1 MANTQ
6 KYLNHLLQN
15 TGITPACSEE
25 ERAAADIVADI
36 FRDHGFQPE
45 IQEFS
50 ASSSEK
56 VAQAAMGIMVFV
68 GAVLMGIG
76 GAVGIV
82 GVIIAL
88 AGAVLYV
95 MERSGRP
102 VLPNMG
108 AGGLSQNVIAYHKA
122 SGPLASPR
130 NRPVVVVAHYDSP
143 RADLLSQEP
152 YASYRPMLVK
162 LLPFAMVAPAIMAVV
177 RLLPVPGPAKVVLW
191 ILAIIVALIP
201 LANAVAIIA
210 NKYMLPY
217 TSGSVCNKSSVAAML
232 GVMDAVSPY
241 QGVNEFP
248 GDVPFDQYMEEQ
260 RSYAPV
266 MELVDQ
272 DAVDEDFED
281 EYGAPASVDE
291 QDEVSA
297 DEAAPA
303 FAETE
308 EPSDAAPT
316 AMWSALDAEAMV
328 AAGVEA
334 ARRANQAA
342 AVTAQPAVQPV
353 SQPTA
358 QPVADPGSTVA
369 MTSEQFA
376 AALLDAGVQVEG
388 SAQPASADK
397 TAAFEVV
404 PQAQPAAPAATA
416 EPEEPALP
424 INASGNIRYGVEVLR
439 ALGMVS
445 SACVIEYE
453 AGAAAVPPV
462 KPQPVVQAQPAARP
476 VAASVAQPVPQ
487 PIESVPHQVEEAPSP
502 VAEYREAGA
511 APVHGDS
518 TPVSY
523 NPASEYEDDEAYTSL
538 TDESYESQAA
548 EPATYDGTPIEEDL
562 EPQRVDQTSMWAVP
576 AEFGGSS
583 AYTEDEAADRQGGED
598 SFDEHEDESDQPV
611 RSAYLDYADEADDY
625 ILEAEYEIIDDGMY
639 DEVDGDA
646 EDVAAEEVS
655 EEVAQD
661 DEDVVSDSDEAP
673 VDTDEDVVAEDADVS
688 DSDIDDEDDA
698 AADASEEEAAEES
711 VPVDTD
717 EMTDED
723 SSAGEDV
730 APESE
735 LVDVEEEIAESAT
748 GGVVEEGDS
757 ADEADAVSD
766 EDADMVDLSNA
777 AVEEQV
783 EVQPADQQ
791 PMVDVTADTQLF
803 QMPQNVMKPGA
814 TQAMP
819 MPAATERTVPR
830 RPVETVDSLMAQIS
844 HPQSAVHVPPRSINV
859 PDISV
864 PANVRRIPAV
874 PGIEA
879 FQQQNASQNRSP
891 LFDLPDPS
899 VKPADPFVSASPST
913 TSAASRGFSVVSST
927 PQPEPAP
934 APAQEEQVFETIK
947 APAPQPKKQRRGL
960 GGLFGRKKKQQES
973 MSEWLGVD
981 DDFDAKRNGGEIGSW
996 DNFDGDDNGW
1006 KGGATGAEGVT
1017 ELELRDA
1024 ITSMGDDELLG
1035 HDIWFVAT
1043 GASECGN
1050 AGLKAFLETHR
1061 DKLRGV
1067 FLINLESVGA
1077 GQVAMLASE
1086 GDARALKGDKR
1097 IMKLVQQVSSDF
1109 HHEIGAV
1116 DMPYVNTDAHAAMNM
1131 SLRSLTIAGIEGA
1144 RFACSHSEEDMPYN
1158 VNEENINKVADVV
1171 TEVIRRS

>member
-50 ASSSEK
+50 ASSSDK

-68 GAVLMGIG
+68 GSVLMGIG

-88 AGAVLYV
+88 AGAVLFA
-95 MERSGRP
+95 MERSGHP
-102 VLPNMG
+102 VLSNVG

-152 YASYRPMLVK
+152 YASYRPILVK
-162 LLPFAMVAPAIMAVV
+162 LLLFAMVAPAIMAVV
-177 RLLPVPGPAKVVLW
+177 RLLPIPGPAKIVLW
-191 ILAIIVALIP
+191 VLAIIVALIP

-210 NKYMLPY
+210 NKYVLPY

-241 QGVNEFP
+241 QGANEFP
-248 GDVPFDQYMEEQ
+248 GDMPFDRYMEEQ

-266 MELVDQ
+266 MELVDEG
-272 DAVDEDFED
+272 AVDVDSEGEYDEFASED
-281 EYGAPASVDE
+281 EQYEE
-291 QDEVSA
+291 QDEESSI
-297 DEAAPA
+297 EEPSPA
-303 FAETE
+303 FAEVE
-308 EPSDAAPT
+308 DPSDAAAT
-316 AMWSALDAEAMV
+316 VMWSALDAETTV

-334 ARRANQAA
+334 ARRASRAPIA
-342 AVTAQPAVQPV
+342 GEGETAG
-353 SQPTA
+353 
-358 QPVADPGSTVA
+358 DPGSTVA

-388 SAQPASADK
+388 SVPPASTAASADK
-397 TAAFEVV
+397 TTAFEVV
-404 PQAQPAAPAATA
+404 PDSQQAAAVMPA
-416 EPEEPALP
+416 EPEGPVLP
-424 INASGNIRYGVEVLR
+424 VNVSGNIRYGVEVLR

-445 SACVIEYE
+445 PACVIEYE
-453 AGAAAVPPV
+453 EGAAAVPSV
-462 KPQPVVQAQPAARP
+462 KPEPAPQA
-476 VAASVAQPVPQ
+476 VAQPVPQ
-487 PIESVPHQVEEAPSP
+487 SVAQDVAQPVVQTAAQPVETPAIQVEP
-502 VAEYREAGA
+502 VA
-511 APVHGDS
+511 APVADHGEVEP
-518 TPVSY
+518 TSY
-523 NPASEYEDDEAYTSL
+523 GPATEYGDDDVLATYPEEGGAQ
-538 TDESYESQAA
+538 EAA
-548 EPATYDGTPIEEDL
+548 EADAFIEASVEDDL

-583 AYTEDEAADRQGGED
+583 AYAEEEPADQKDADDAFEEYEDEPE
-598 SFDEHEDESDQPV
+598 QPL
-611 RSAYLDYADEADDY
+611 RSSAYLDYIDEADDY

-639 DEVDGDA
+639 DEVDDSV
-646 EDVAAEEVS
+646 DIAAEEVS
-655 EEVAQD
+655 EEASEAEAGAEAVAEED
-661 DEDVVSDSDEAP
+661 DEAVVDVDEA
-673 VDTDEDVVAEDADVS
+673 VETDDELAADDIDANGDDFEIEDADDG
-688 DSDIDDEDDA
+688 DSATEDE
-698 AADASEEEAAEES
+698 ASEIGDVESEDAFENEAAELEC
-711 VPVDTD
+711 DLADD
-717 EMTDED
+717 EE
-723 SSAGEDV
+723 
-730 APESE
+730 
-735 LVDVEEEIAESAT
+735 
-748 GGVVEEGDS
+748 GVVEDAVADAIEGDDLS
-757 ADEADAVSD
+757 MESDDGDDADDADED
-766 EDADMVDLSNA
+766 EGA
-777 AVEEQV
+777 A
-783 EVQPADQQ
+783 Q

-803 QMPQNVMKPGA
+803 QMPQNAINPGA

-819 MPAATERTVPR
+819 MPGAAEHTVPR

-844 HPQSAVHVPPRSINV
+844 QPQPAVHVPPRSINV

-864 PANVRRIPAV
+864 PANARRVPAV

-879 FQQQNASQNRSP
+879 FQKQNASQNRAP

-899 VKPADPFVSASPST
+899 VKPADPFVTASPST
-913 TSAASRGFSVVSST
+913 TSAATRGFSVVSSA
-927 PQPEPAP
+927 PAP
-934 APAQEEQVFETIK
+934 APEEQVFETIT
-947 APAPQPKKQRRGL
+947 APAPQAKKQRRGL
-960 GGLFGRKKKQQES
+960 GGLFGRKKKQES

-981 DDFDAKRNGGEIGSW
+981 DDFDVKRSGGEIGSW

-1006 KGGATGAEGVT
+1006 KGGATGVEGVT

-1086 GDARALKGDKR
+1086 GDSRALKGDKR

-1144 RFACSHSEEDMPYN
+1144 HFACSHSEEDMPYN
-1158 VNEENINKVADVV
+1158 VNEENVNKVADVV

>member
-88 AGAVLYV
+88 AGAVLFV
-95 MERSGRP
+95 MERSGHP
-102 VLPNMG
+102 VLSNMG

-162 LLPFAMVAPAIMAVV
+162 LLPFAMVAPAILAVV
-177 RLLPVPGPAKVVLW
+177 RLLPVPAPAKIVLW
-191 ILAIIVALIP
+191 ILAIIVALVP

-210 NKYMLPY
+210 NKFVLPY

-241 QGVNEFP
+241 QGVDEFP

-260 RSYAPV
+260 RSYAPA

-272 DAVDEDFED
+272 DAVDADFED
-281 EYGAPASVDE
+281 GYGTAAPADEQVEE
-291 QDEVSA
+291 QDEASA
-297 DEAAPA
+297 ADASTPSAAAYDED
-303 FAETE
+303 E
-308 EPSDAAPT
+308 EPSDAAAT
-316 AMWSALDAEAMV
+316 AMWSALDAETMV

-334 ARRANQAA
+334 ARRAKQAA
-342 AVTAQPAVQPV
+342 AAVQPV
-353 SQPTA
+353 S

-376 AALLDAGVQVEG
+376 AALLNTDVQVEG
-388 SAQPASADK
+388 STQAASADK
-397 TAAFEVV
+397 TVAFEVA
-404 PQAQPAAPAATA
+404 PEAQSAAPAVSA
-416 EPEEPALP
+416 EPEEPSLP

-453 AGAAAVPPV
+453 AGATAVPPV
-462 KPQPVVQAQPAARP
+462 KSEPQPVVQPAVQPAAPAAVQSVLQPVEGAARQVEDAPAP
-476 VAASVAQPVPQ
+476 VADYHEVAP
-487 PIESVPHQVEEAPSP
+487 
-502 VAEYREAGA
+502 
-511 APVHGDS
+511 
-518 TPVSY
+518 TPVDGDNMPASH
-523 NPASEYEDDEAYTSL
+523 NPASEYEDDEAYTPL
-538 TDESYESQAA
+538 TDESHESQTVESAA
-548 EPATYDGTPIEEDL
+548 YEETPIEEDL
-562 EPQRVDQTSMWAVP
+562 EPQRVDQTSMWSVP

-583 AYTEDEAADRQGGED
+583 AYAEDEATEQQDDED
-598 SFDEHEDESDQPV
+598 SFDGYEDESDQSM
-611 RSAYLDYADEADDY
+611 RSAYLDYADDADDY

-639 DEVDGDA
+639 DEVDEDA
-646 EDVAAEEVS
+646 EDVAVEEAPR
-655 EEVAQD
+655 EVAQD
-661 DEDVVSDSDEAP
+661 DEIVADDDEVASDIDEATAAA
-673 VDTDEDVVAEDADVS
+673 DDADVS
-688 DSDIDDEDDA
+688 GLDIDDEDADA
-698 AADASEEEAAEES
+698 EGASEEEPAEEAGAC
-711 VPVDTD
+711 DGD
-717 EMTDED
+717 EVEDED
-723 SSAGEDV
+723 SFNGEGV
-730 APESE
+730 VSESE
-735 LVDVEEEIAESAT
+735 LVDIEEEVAGPVSIDA
-748 GGVVEEGDS
+748 VEEGDS
-757 ADEADAVSD
+757 ADEPSAGSDGDAEPVDPSD
-766 EDADMVDLSNA
+766 STVDGQSEA
-777 AVEEQV
+777 QPVEQS
-783 EVQPADQQ
+783 
-791 PMVDVTADTQLF
+791 MVDVTADTQLF

-819 MPAATERTVPR
+819 MPTATERTIPR
-830 RPVETVDSLMAQIS
+830 RPVETVDSLMAQIAQ
-844 HPQSAVHVPPRSINV
+844 PQPAVHVPPRSINV

-864 PANVRRIPAV
+864 PANARRIPAV

-913 TSAASRGFSVVSST
+913 TSAASRGFSVVGSA
-927 PQPEPAP
+927 PQPASAP
-934 APAQEEQVFETIK
+934 APVQEEQAFETIK
-947 APAPQPKKQRRGL
+947 APAPQPKKQHRGL
-960 GGLFGRKKKQQES
+960 GGIFGRKKKQRES

-981 DDFDAKRNGGEIGSW
+981 DDFDAKRSGGEIGSW

-1006 KGGATGAEGVT
+1006 KGGATGVDGVT

-1086 GDARALKGDKR
+1086 GDSRALKGDKR

-1144 RFACSHSEEDMPYN
+1144 HFACSHSEEDMPYN
-1158 VNEENINKVADVV
+1158 VNDENINKVADVV

>member
-6 KYLNHLLQN
+6 KYLNHLLQS

-50 ASSSEK
+50 ASSSAK

-88 AGAVLYV
+88 AGAVLFV
-95 MERSGRP
+95 MERAGHP
-102 VLPNMG
+102 VLSNMG

-162 LLPFAMVAPAIMAVV
+162 LLPFAMIAPAIMAVV
-177 RLLPVPGPAKVVLW
+177 RLLPIPGPAKIVLW
-191 ILAIIVALIP
+191 VLAIVVSLIP
-201 LANAVAIIA
+201 LANSVAIIA
-210 NKYMLPY
+210 NKYVLPY

-241 QGVNEFP
+241 QGANEFP
-248 GDVPFDQYMEEQ
+248 GDIPFDQYMEEQ
-260 RSYAPV
+260 RTYAPV
-266 MELVDQ
+266 MELI
-272 DAVDEDFED
+272 DEDAYGVDSEEEYDEPED
-281 EYGAPASVDE
+281 ELYEEDHGEQNSDQEVAPAAEMEEDSD
-291 QDEVSA
+291 SA
-297 DEAAPA
+297 A
-303 FAETE
+303 
-308 EPSDAAPT
+308 T
-316 AMWSALDAEAMV
+316 AMWSALDAESVV

-334 ARRANQAA
+334 ARRANQAEA
-342 AVTAQPAVQPV
+342 SAVQPDV
-353 SQPTA
+353 
-358 QPVADPGSTVA
+358 DLGSTVA
-369 MTSEQFA
+369 MTSQQFA
-376 AALLDAGVQVEG
+376 AALLDAGVQAEEPAESVQPVE
-388 SAQPASADK
+388 SYVPADQTTAFDVQASSEASARD
-397 TAAFEVV
+397 EVS
-404 PQAQPAAPAATA
+404 AS
-416 EPEEPALP
+416 ALP

-445 SACVIEYE
+445 ASCAIEYE
-453 AGAAAVPPV
+453 PGAAAVAPAPQ
-462 KPQPVVQAQPAARP
+462 PEPQQPVVPSDSRQQLGFQPADP
-476 VAASVAQPVPQ
+476 VIEHDDVRAASGFEAVSEPDGSEV
-487 PIESVPHQVEEAPSP
+487 ISDKDVEGQL
-502 VAEYREAGA
+502 AEL
-511 APVHGDS
+511 P
-518 TPVSY
+518 
-523 NPASEYEDDEAYTSL
+523 EDGRIQDEADSAAC
-538 TDESYESQAA
+538 DEV
-548 EPATYDGTPIEEDL
+548 PGDDDL

-583 AYTEDEAADRQGGED
+583 AYAEEDAVEQFEED
-598 SFDEHEDESDQPV
+598 DDASPEESGDDIDFEQSVQP
-611 RSAYLDYADEADDY
+611 SSYLGYADVADDY
-625 ILEAEYEIIDDGMY
+625 ILEAEYEIIDDEFY
-639 DEVDGDA
+639 EDEVGDQV
-646 EDVAAEEVS
+646 EDAAVAAEW
-655 EEVAQD
+655 QD
-661 DEDVVSDSDEAP
+661 DQPGDVDDDNEAQ
-673 VDTDEDVVAEDADVS
+673 
-688 DSDIDDEDDA
+688 DA
-698 AADASEEEAAEES
+698 AADDD
-711 VPVDTD
+711 PDGD
-717 EMTDED
+717 YD
-723 SSAGEDV
+723 SSDEH
-730 APESE
+730 PESE
-735 LVDVEEEIAESAT
+735 AVDSEDGAIK
-748 GGVVEEGDS
+748 
-757 ADEADAVSD
+757 DASD
-766 EDADMVDLSNA
+766 EDAETGDESDGAAIDVEDANQDSLAEIIDDMESDGSDDSSEPELA
-777 AVEEQV
+777 EGEDGAVEVDAV
-783 EVQPADQQ
+783 ESDVLSEEDEADSV
-791 PMVDVTADTQLF
+791 VDVTADTQLF
-803 QMPQNVMKPGA
+803 QMPEAVMNPGA

-819 MPAATERTVPR
+819 MPAATERTVPS

-844 HPQSAVHVPPRSINV
+844 QPQPTVHIPPRAINV
-859 PDISV
+859 PDITV
-864 PANVRRIPAV
+864 PANARRIPAV

-879 FQQQNASQNRSP
+879 FQKQNAAQNRSP

-927 PQPEPAP
+927 TNPAP
-934 APAQEEQVFETIK
+934 ASEEQPFDTIK
-947 APAPQPKKQRRGL
+947 APAPQPKKQKRGL
-960 GGLFGRKKKQQES
+960 GGLFGRKKKQQDS

-996 DNFDGDDNGW
+996 DNFDGDDNSW
-1006 KGGATGAEGVT
+1006 KGGAAGGDGVT

-1050 AGLKAFLETHR
+1050 AGLRAFLETHR

-1077 GQVAMLASE
+1077 GQIAMLSTE
-1086 GDARALKGDKR
+1086 GDSKVLKGDKR
-1097 IMKLVQQVSSDF
+1097 IMKLVQRVSSDF

-1116 DMPYVNTDAHAAMNM
+1116 DMPYVNTDAHAAMSM
-1131 SLRSLTIAGIEGA
+1131 SLRSLTIAGIDGSH
-1144 RFACSHSEEDMPYN
+1144 FACSHSEDDMPYN
-1158 VNEENINKVADVV
+1158 VDERNVNTVADVV

>member
-88 AGAVLYV
+88 AGAVLFV
-95 MERSGRP
+95 MERSGHP
-102 VLPNMG
+102 VLSNMG

-162 LLPFAMVAPAIMAVV
+162 LLPFAMVAPAILAVV
-177 RLLPVPGPAKVVLW
+177 RLLPVPAPAKIVLW
-191 ILAIIVALIP
+191 ILAIIVALVP

-210 NKYMLPY
+210 NKFVLPY

-260 RSYAPV
+260 RSYAPA

-272 DAVDEDFED
+272 DAVDADFED
-281 EYGAPASVDE
+281 EYGTAAPADEQVEE
-291 QDEVSA
+291 QDEASA
-297 DEAAPA
+297 ADASTPSAAAYDED
-303 FAETE
+303 E
-308 EPSDAAPT
+308 EPSDAAAT
-316 AMWSALDAEAMV
+316 AMWSALDAETMV

-342 AVTAQPAVQPV
+342 AAVQPV
-353 SQPTA
+353 S

-376 AALLDAGVQVEG
+376 AALLNTDVQVEG
-388 SAQPASADK
+388 STQAAPADK
-397 TAAFEVV
+397 TVAFEVA
-404 PQAQPAAPAATA
+404 PEAQSAAPAVSA
-416 EPEEPALP
+416 EPEELSLP

-453 AGAAAVPPV
+453 AGATAVPPV
-462 KPQPVVQAQPAARP
+462 KPEPQPVVQPAVQPAAPAAVQPVLQPVESAARQVEDAPAP
-476 VAASVAQPVPQ
+476 VADYHEVATTPVDGD
-487 PIESVPHQVEEAPSP
+487 SVPASH
-502 VAEYREAGA
+502 
-511 APVHGDS
+511 
-518 TPVSY
+518 
-523 NPASEYEDDEAYTSL
+523 NPASEYEDDEAYTPL
-538 TDESYESQAA
+538 TDENHESQTVESAA
-548 EPATYDGTPIEEDL
+548 YEEAPIEEDL
-562 EPQRVDQTSMWAVP
+562 EPQRVDQTSMWSVP

-583 AYTEDEAADRQGGED
+583 AYAEDEATEQQDDED
-598 SFDEHEDESDQPV
+598 SFDGYEDESDQSM
-611 RSAYLDYADEADDY
+611 RSAYLDYADDADDY

-639 DEVDGDA
+639 DEVDEDA
-646 EDVAAEEVS
+646 EDVAVEEAPG
-655 EEVAQD
+655 EVAQD
-661 DEDVVSDSDEAP
+661 DEIVADDDEVASDIDEAI
-673 VDTDEDVVAEDADVS
+673 DAADDADVS
-688 DSDIDDEDDA
+688 DLDIDDEDADA
-698 AADASEEEAAEES
+698 EGASEEEPAEE
-711 VPVDTD
+711 
-717 EMTDED
+717 
-723 SSAGEDV
+723 
-730 APESE
+730 
-735 LVDVEEEIAESAT
+735 AEACD
-748 GGVVEEGDS
+748 GDEGDS
-757 ADEADAVSD
+757 AGEPSVGSDGDAQPVEPSDSAVDGQSEAQP
-766 EDADMVDLSNA
+766 
-777 AVEEQV
+777 VE
-783 EVQPADQQ
+783 Q

-819 MPAATERTVPR
+819 MPTATERTIPR
-830 RPVETVDSLMAQIS
+830 RPVETVDSLMAQIAQ
-844 HPQSAVHVPPRSINV
+844 PQPAVHVPPRSINV

-864 PANVRRIPAV
+864 PANARRIPAV

-913 TSAASRGFSVVSST
+913 TSAASRGFSVVSSA
-927 PQPEPAP
+927 PQPTSAP
-934 APAQEEQVFETIK
+934 APVQEEQAFETIK

-960 GGLFGRKKKQQES
+960 GGIFGRKKKQQES

-981 DDFDAKRNGGEIGSW
+981 DDFDAKRSGGEIGSW

-1006 KGGATGAEGVT
+1006 KGGATGVDGVT

-1086 GDARALKGDKR
+1086 GDSRALKGDKR

-1116 DMPYVNTDAHAAMNM
+1116 DMPYVNTDAHAAMNT

-1144 RFACSHSEEDMPYN
+1144 HFACSHSEEDMPYN
-1158 VNEENINKVADVV
+1158 VNDENINKVADVV

>member
-50 ASSSEK
+50 ASSSDK

-88 AGAVLYV
+88 VGAVLFV
-95 MERSGRP
+95 MERSGHP
-102 VLPNMG
+102 VLSNVG

-143 RADLLSQEP
+143 RADLLSREP
-152 YASYRPMLVK
+152 YASYKPILVK
-162 LLPFAMVAPAIMAVV
+162 LLPFAMVAPAVMAVV
-177 RLLPVPGPAKVVLW
+177 RLLPVPGPAKIVLW
-191 ILAIIVALIP
+191 VLAIIVALVP
-201 LANAVAIIA
+201 LANSVAIIA
-210 NKYMLPY
+210 NKYVLPY

-241 QGVNEFP
+241 QGANEFP

-266 MELVDQ
+266 MQLVDEG
-272 DAVDEDFED
+272 AVDVDSEGEYDESVTEGEQFE
-281 EYGAPASVDE
+281 E
-291 QDEVSA
+291 QGEESFA
-297 DEAAPA
+297 EESAPA
-303 FAETE
+303 FAEVE
-308 EPSDAAPT
+308 EPSDAAAT
-316 AMWSALDAEAMV
+316 AMWSALDAETMV

-334 ARRANQAA
+334 ARHANQAPA
-342 AVTAQPAVQPV
+342 AGESEPV
-353 SQPTA
+353 D
-358 QPVADPGSTVA
+358 DPGSTVA

-376 AALLDAGVQVEG
+376 AALLDAGVQVED
-388 SAQPASADK
+388 ASLSVPHDQSGAPADK
-397 TAAFEVV
+397 TTAFEVV
-404 PQAQPAAPAATA
+404 PDSQQTAPAQPA
-416 EPEEPALP
+416 EPEGPSLP
-424 INASGNIRYGVEVLR
+424 VNASGNIRYGVEVLR

-445 SACVIEYE
+445 SACAIEYE
-453 AGAAAVPPV
+453 EGAAAVPPA
-462 KPQPVVQAQPAARP
+462 KPEPAPQVQPAVQPVSRPA
-476 VAASVAQPVPQ
+476 AQPVEGPVHHVD
-487 PIESVPHQVEEAPSP
+487 EGSAP
-502 VAEYREAGA
+502 VVDYNDDEA
-511 APVHGDS
+511 AP
-518 TPVSY
+518 Y
-523 NPASEYEDDEAYTSL
+523 NPASEYGDDEVLATYSE
-538 TDESYESQAA
+538 DGDAE
-548 EPATYDGTPIEEDL
+548 EPAEVVASTEIPAEEDL

-583 AYTEDEAADRQGGED
+583 AYAEEEEGEQLDAAEPFEEYEDEPE
-598 SFDEHEDESDQPV
+598 QPL
-611 RSAYLDYADEADDY
+611 RSSAYLDYVDEGDDY
-625 ILEAEYEIIDDGMY
+625 ILEAEYEIIDDGAY
-639 DEVDGDA
+639 DEVDGDIDA
-646 EDVAAEEVS
+646 AISEEASEDVI
-655 EEVAQD
+655 
-661 DEDVVSDSDEAP
+661 DESDN
-673 VDTDEDVVAEDADVS
+673 
-688 DSDIDDEDDA
+688 
-698 AADASEEEAAEES
+698 
-711 VPVDTD
+711 
-717 EMTDED
+717 
-723 SSAGEDV
+723 AG
-730 APESE
+730 
-735 LVDVEEEIAESAT
+735 VDVDET
-748 GGVVEEGDS
+748 NDD
-757 ADEADAVSD
+757 ADEANVDDFDADGEDSVIAGATEEGFAAEGVFDENDDVESEDRSESEAAQTDSVDNEDEVVEDAVDEIEEGELDMESSEETSD
-766 EDADMVDLSNA
+766 V
-777 AVEEQV
+777 AVEAGDDARLV
-783 EVQPADQQ
+783 
-791 PMVDVTADTQLF
+791 VDVTADTQLF
-803 QMPQNVMKPGA
+803 QMPQGAMNPGA

-819 MPAATERTVPR
+819 MPTASEHTVPH

-844 HPQSAVHVPPRSINV
+844 QPQPTVHVPPRSINV

-864 PANVRRIPAV
+864 PANARRIPAV

-879 FQQQNASQNRSP
+879 FQKQNASQNRSP

-899 VKPADPFVSASPST
+899 VKPADPFVTTSPST
-913 TSAASRGFSVVSST
+913 TSAASRGFSVVSSA
-927 PQPEPAP
+927 PAP
-934 APAQEEQVFETIK
+934 APTTVSEEQVFETIT

-960 GGLFGRKKKQQES
+960 GGLFGRKKKQES

-996 DNFDGDDNGW
+996 DNFDGDDSGW
-1006 KGGATGAEGVT
+1006 KGGATGVEGVT

-1061 DKLRGV
+1061 DRLRGV

-1086 GDARALKGDKR
+1086 GDSRALKGDKR
-1097 IMKLVQQVSSDF
+1097 IMKLVQQVSGDF

-1144 RFACSHSEEDMPYN
+1144 HFACSHSEEDMPYN
-1158 VNEENINKVADVV
+1158 VNEENVNKVADVV

>member
-88 AGAVLYV
+88 AGAVLFV
-95 MERSGRP
+95 MERSGHP
-102 VLPNMG
+102 VLSNMG

-162 LLPFAMVAPAIMAVV
+162 LLPFAMIAPAILAVV
-177 RLLPVPGPAKVVLW
+177 RLLPVPAPAKIVLW
-191 ILAIIVALIP
+191 ILAIIVALVP

-210 NKYMLPY
+210 NKFVLPY

-272 DAVDEDFED
+272 DAVDADFED
-281 EYGAPASVDE
+281 EYGAAAPADEQVEE
-291 QDEVSA
+291 QDEASA
-297 DEAAPA
+297 VDASTPSVAAYDED
-303 FAETE
+303 E
-308 EPSDAAPT
+308 ESSDAAAT
-316 AMWSALDAEAMV
+316 AMWSALDAETMV

-342 AVTAQPAVQPV
+342 AAVQPV
-353 SQPTA
+353 S

-376 AALLDAGVQVEG
+376 AALLNTDVQVEG
-388 SAQPASADK
+388 SAQAASADK
-397 TAAFEVV
+397 TVAFEVA
-404 PQAQPAAPAATA
+404 PEAQSAAPEVSA
-416 EPEEPALP
+416 EPEGPALP

-445 SACVIEYE
+445 SACAIEYE
-453 AGAAAVPPV
+453 AGASAVPPV
-462 KPQPVVQAQPAARP
+462 KPEPQPVVQPAVQPAVPAAVQPVLQPVESSARQVEDVPAP
-476 VAASVAQPVPQ
+476 VAGYHEVAP
-487 PIESVPHQVEEAPSP
+487 
-502 VAEYREAGA
+502 
-511 APVHGDS
+511 
-518 TPVSY
+518 TPVDGDGVPASH
-523 NPASEYEDDEAYTSL
+523 NPASEYEDDEAYTPL
-538 TDESYESQAA
+538 TDESYESQTVESAA
-548 EPATYDGTPIEEDL
+548 YEEAPIEEDL

-583 AYTEDEAADRQGGED
+583 AYAEDEATGQQDDED
-598 SFDEHEDESDQPV
+598 SFDGYEDESDQSMH
-611 RSAYLDYADEADDY
+611 SAYLDYADDADDY

-639 DEVDGDA
+639 DEIDESV
-646 EDVAAEEVS
+646 EDVAAEEAS
-655 EEVAQD
+655 EEVLQD
-661 DEDVVSDSDEAP
+661 DEIVDDDEAASDIDEVIDA
-673 VDTDEDVVAEDADVS
+673 VDDADAS
-688 DSDIDDEDDA
+688 DFDIDDED
-698 AADASEEEAAEES
+698 ADTEGASEEEPAEEAEAC
-711 VPVDTD
+711 DGD
-717 EMTDED
+717 EVE
-723 SSAGEDV
+723 GENSFNGEGV
-730 APESE
+730 VSESE
-735 LVDVEEEIAESAT
+735 LVDMEEEVAESVSIDA
-748 GGVVEEGDS
+748 VEEGDS
-757 ADEADAVSD
+757 ADESSVGSDGDAESVEPSD
-766 EDADMVDLSNA
+766 STVDGQSEA
-777 AVEEQV
+777 QPVE
-783 EVQPADQQ
+783 Q

-819 MPAATERTVPR
+819 MPTATKHTMPR
-830 RPVETVDSLMAQIS
+830 RPVETVDSLMAQIAQ
-844 HPQSAVHVPPRSINV
+844 PQPAVHVPPRSINV

-864 PANVRRIPAV
+864 PANARRIPAV

-899 VKPADPFVSASPST
+899 VKPADPFASASPST
-913 TSAASRGFSVVSST
+913 TSAASRGFSVVSSA
-927 PQPEPAP
+927 PQPTPAP
-934 APAQEEQVFETIK
+934 APVQEQQVFETIK

-981 DDFDAKRNGGEIGSW
+981 DDFDAKRSGGEIGSW

-1006 KGGATGAEGVT
+1006 KGGATGVDGVT

-1086 GDARALKGDKR
+1086 GDSRALKGDKR

-1144 RFACSHSEEDMPYN
+1144 HFACSHSEEDMPYN
-1158 VNEENINKVADVV
+1158 VNDENINKVADVV

>member
-88 AGAVLYV
+88 AGAVLFV
-95 MERSGRP
+95 MERSGHP
-102 VLPNMG
+102 VLSNMG

-162 LLPFAMVAPAIMAVV
+162 LLPFAMVAPAILAVV
-177 RLLPVPGPAKVVLW
+177 RLLPVPAPAKIVLW
-191 ILAIIVALIP
+191 ILAIIVALVP

-210 NKYMLPY
+210 NKFVLPY

-272 DAVDEDFED
+272 DAVDADFED
-281 EYGAPASVDE
+281 GYGTAAPAGEQVEE
-291 QDEVSA
+291 QDEASA
-297 DEAAPA
+297 ADASTPSAAAYDED
-303 FAETE
+303 E
-308 EPSDAAPT
+308 EPSDAAAT
-316 AMWSALDAEAMV
+316 AMWSALDAETMV

-342 AVTAQPAVQPV
+342 AAVQPV
-353 SQPTA
+353 S

-376 AALLDAGVQVEG
+376 AALLNTDVQVEG
-388 SAQPASADK
+388 STQAASADK
-397 TAAFEVV
+397 TVAFEVA
-404 PQAQPAAPAATA
+404 PQTQSAAPAVSA
-416 EPEEPALP
+416 EPEEPSLP

-453 AGAAAVPPV
+453 AGATAVPPV
-462 KPQPVVQAQPAARP
+462 KPEPQPVVQPAVQPAAPAAVQSVLQPVEGAARQVEDAPAP
-476 VAASVAQPVPQ
+476 VADYHEVATTPVD
-487 PIESVPHQVEEAPSP
+487 
-502 VAEYREAGA
+502 
-511 APVHGDS
+511 GDS
-518 TPVSY
+518 MPASH
-523 NPASEYEDDEAYTSL
+523 NPASEYEDDEACTPL
-538 TDESYESQAA
+538 TDENYESQTVESAA
-548 EPATYDGTPIEEDL
+548 YEEASIEEDL
-562 EPQRVDQTSMWAVP
+562 EPQRVDQTSMWSVP

-583 AYTEDEAADRQGGED
+583 AYAEDEATEQQDDED
-598 SFDEHEDESDQPV
+598 SFDGYEDESDQSM
-611 RSAYLDYADEADDY
+611 RSAYLDYADDADDY

-639 DEVDGDA
+639 DEVDEDA
-646 EDVAAEEVS
+646 EDVAVEEAPG
-655 EEVAQD
+655 EVAQD
-661 DEDVVSDSDEAP
+661 DEIVADDDEVASDIDEAI
-673 VDTDEDVVAEDADVS
+673 DAADDADVS
-688 DSDIDDEDDA
+688 GLDIDDEDADA
-698 AADASEEEAAEES
+698 EGASEEE
-711 VPVDTD
+711 P
-717 EMTDED
+717 
-723 SSAGEDV
+723 AGEAEACDGDEV
-730 APESE
+730 EDEGSFNGEGVVSESE
-735 LVDVEEEIAESAT
+735 LVDIEEEAAGPVSIDA
-748 GGVVEEGDS
+748 VEEGDS
-757 ADEADAVSD
+757 ADEPSVGSDGDAEPVEPSD
-766 EDADMVDLSNA
+766 STVDGQSEA
-777 AVEEQV
+777 QPVE
-783 EVQPADQQ
+783 Q

-803 QMPQNVMKPGA
+803 QMPQNVMKPCA

-819 MPAATERTVPR
+819 MPTATERTIPR
-830 RPVETVDSLMAQIS
+830 RPVETVDSLMAQIAQ
-844 HPQSAVHVPPRSINV
+844 PQPAVHVPPRSINV

-864 PANVRRIPAV
+864 PANARRIPAV

-913 TSAASRGFSVVSST
+913 TSAASRGFSVVSSA
-927 PQPEPAP
+927 PQPTPAP
-934 APAQEEQVFETIK
+934 APVQEEQAFETIRLHRSPRSS
-947 APAPQPKKQRRGL
+947 AAT
-960 GGLFGRKKKQQES
+960 GRHIWSQEEAS
-973 MSEWLGVD
+973 GKHERVAWVD
-981 DDFDAKRNGGEIGSW
+981 DDFDAKRSGGETALRTS
-996 DNFDGDDNGW
+996 FDGDDNGW
-1006 KGGATGAEGVT
+1006 KGGATGVDGVT

-1067 FLINLESVGA
+1067 F
-1077 GQVAMLASE
+1077 
-1086 GDARALKGDKR
+1086 
-1097 IMKLVQQVSSDF
+1097 
-1109 HHEIGAV
+1109 
-1116 DMPYVNTDAHAAMNM
+1116 
-1131 SLRSLTIAGIEGA
+1131 
-1144 RFACSHSEEDMPYN
+1144 
-1158 VNEENINKVADVV
+1158 
-1171 TEVIRRS
+1171 